1 MRRYGACLRS
11 QRKSTLMILKES
23 IGSIVWRSMAPEAI
37 HLYFSE
43 FEKQLRFV
51 GFIVLGLLSDS
62 TSM

>member
-1 MRRYGACLRS
+1 
-11 QRKSTLMILKES
+11 
-23 IGSIVWRSMAPEAI
+23 MATETI

-62 TSM
+62 TSMWIYLNKFVLYQKLSRGSPINLS